1 MLLTIDCGNTNTVF
15 SIWDGKEFLATWRTS
30 TEWQRT
36 ADQYFVWLTTL
47 MNARKLDIEIDEVIG
62 VGSGGL
68 FAECAARALMQHTNL
83 GAEEIARAAMQIAAD
98 KCIYTS
104 HNWVL

>member
-47 MNARKLDIEIDEVIG
+47 MNARKLDIEIDEDRIG
-62 VGSGGL
+62 
-68 FAECAARALMQHTNL
+68 CAGVTPHCGHAATNCRQCSCPAASPSRALRVS
-83 GAEEIARAAMQIAAD
+83 AI
-98 KCIYTS
+98 S
-104 HNWVL
+104 SW